1 MTVQQ
6 INIGNQV
13 NDGLGDDLRTA
24 FEKVNA
30 NFIAL
35 GEELTVTASNAGST
49 GVRVFRQKT
58 GSDLEFRRLRA
69 GNKIVLE
76 ETDTN
81 ILITSNQADAFT
93 SITTDAGVVVASS
106 QAGTVGITVQGSKNI
121 NVTAA
126 NPSSPGTI
134 TIDTDLNLNQILL
147 NMDFGPIT
155 SAFVNPTQL
164 ALQAANID
172 FGTIEIPGALSLDL
186 GAP

>member
-1 MTVQQ
+1 MTVQN

-30 NFIAL
+30 NFISL
-35 GEELTVTASNAGST
+35 GAELTVTASNAGLT

-93 SITTDAGVVVASS
+93 SITTDTGVVVASS
-106 QAGTVGITVQGSKNI
+106 LANTVGITLQGSKNI
-121 NVTAA
+121 NVTSA
-126 NPSSPGTI
+126 PLSGTI
-134 TIDTDLNLNQILL
+134 TVDTDLDLNQILL

-155 SAFVNPTQL
+155 SAFVNPTQF
-164 ALQAANID
+164 ALQASNID